1 MNLRVNVVL
10 AFLLTASAVMA
21 VEGAKTDEIRTGVF
35 PFYPYAARYDMWS
48 LTPMDQGGRLI
59 QLQVIGSERD
69 EDVVKAIRSP
79 RFFAPWGDPI
89 RWDSLEKTEIE
100 RSVWLNRW
108 YFLPC
113 FARHYYLTKDKA
125 YLREALTFIRKWAA
139 ENPVPTD
146 LAGYFATR
154 RYNWRDMQ
162 VAWRMQNLAWVYFL
176 GKDGF
181 TAAEQRE
188 LFELVATHAHV
199 LLEYFGKQALHENNH
214 QSHGATAMLFAALLF
229 PDLPEA
235 AALKER
241 AFVILNHHLDHAFYD
256 DGNSIELTPGYYPFF
271 VSVFRDAYLL
281 CRANDVPPPPR
292 CEERLR
298 QFYDFLGRAVQPDG
312 HMPPINDSTESD
324 PSATLRV
331 LADQLG
337 LPAPYPAPGSHWFS
351 ASDQAVM
358 RDASAATPAYAFLD
372 AGPKVLAHWHGGK
385 LGFQL
390 WCWDK
395 AFLLD
400 SGICNYDDPLRLSW
414 YFKPQAHNTVLV
426 DGAGDYDPTKTS
438 PAKRPMAG
446 SRIVKWE
453 SNDRYDW
460 AVMRHEGFQDR
471 TSPVTWVRH
480 FIMLKGL
487 GTLLVDQ
494 LESAGEH
501 DYTWLFHLLPCS
513 PVADAKSVFT
523 AFPEKNLLLLPASS
537 EVLTGP
543 ILTDGNINRQGRNLT
558 APVAKFETHAAK
570 CIQTYL
576 FLPVAGPTPPST
588 RLSQTANGNTV
599 TINLTSQFGG
609 KRVVIARS
617 SSGGKDDYTLSLESM
632 PTSSVPHESG
642 PPR

>member
-241 AFVILNHHLDHAFYD
+241 AFVILNHHLDLAFYD
-256 DGNSIELTPGYYPFF
+256 DGNSIELTPGYYPFI

-281 CRANDVPPPPR
+281 CRPMMFR
-292 CEERLR
+292 RR
-298 QFYDFLGRAVQPDG
+298 HAVKSGSGSFTISWAGVKPDG
-312 HMPPINDSTESD
+312 HMPPINDSPKSD

-337 LPAPYPAPGSHWFS
+337 FQRLIPRPARTGFQPPTRRSCAT
-351 ASDQAVM
+351 
-358 RDASAATPAYAFLD
+358 ASAATPAYAFLD
-372 AGPKVLAHWHGGK
+372 AGPISPRPWHGGK

-390 WCWDK
+390 WCWDRRSSSTV
-395 AFLLD
+395 ASAITMTRETLLV
-400 SGICNYDDPLRLSW
+400 R
-414 YFKPQAHNTVLV
+414 QAPSAQHGLV

-438 PAKRPMAG
+438 PAKRPLAS

-453 SNDRYDW
+453 S
-460 AVMRHEGFQDR
+460 E
-471 TSPVTWVRH
+471 
-480 FIMLKGL
+480 
-487 GTLLVDQ
+487 
-494 LESAGEH
+494 
-501 DYTWLFHLLPCS
+501 
-513 PVADAKSVFT
+513 
-523 AFPEKNLLLLPASS
+523 
-537 EVLTGP
+537 
-543 ILTDGNINRQGRNLT
+543 
-558 APVAKFETHAAK
+558 
-570 CIQTYL
+570 
-576 FLPVAGPTPPST
+576 
-588 RLSQTANGNTV
+588 
-599 TINLTSQFGG
+599 
-609 KRVVIARS
+609 
-617 SSGGKDDYTLSLESM
+617 
-632 PTSSVPHESG
+632 
-642 PPR
+642 